1 MSMDY
6 FIKADIKTDCDDDFP
21 ESLSNF
27 LEQYP
32 VSDFQG
38 EARQISK
45 ILNINLEPFFVYET
59 GDESPEEMQTLWQDL
74 AIFEA
79 LINSFLSKIAENKE
93 YYKQVRYNGAAQSL
107 NEQMHEL
114 LLHKKDEESLAKAF
128 QLLHKNPDVSFPH
141 DRGYLSSNRIVDDLN
156 ALKAIL
162 NCYKQAGATKIM
174 LSYG

>member
-1 MSMDY
+1 MDY
-6 FIKADIKTDCDDDFP
+6 FIKADIDTDCDDDFP

-45 ILNINLEPFFVYET
+45 ILNINLDPFFVYGT
-59 GDESPEEMQTLWQDL
+59 GYEGPEEEQKFWQDL
-74 AIFEA
+74 AAFEA
-79 LINSFLSKIAENKE
+79 LVDSFLSKIAENKE
-93 YYKQVRYNGAAQSL
+93 YYKQVRYNSAADSL
-107 NEQMHEL
+107 REQMHDL
-114 LLHKKDEESLAKAF
+114 LLHKKDEESLARAF
-128 QLLHKNPDVSFPH
+128 QLLHESPDVSFPT

-156 ALKAIL
+156 ALKALL
-162 NCYKQAGATKIM
+162 NSYKHAGATKIM